1 MPAHRIG
8 NQPFAIG
15 DVVRCRVIAAE
26 GVDLIVEPMELIAP
40 AGGVR
45 REPAAGEQV
54 PLWNLANLL
63 TMSRMVLVPVF
74 VLALFAQG
82 GSDPAWRIAAAVIFG
97 VASLTD
103 RLRRRPGPAS
113 RPDHQVRHHRR
124 PYRGQG
130 AHRGSA
136 GRPERIGRAAVVDHR
151 ADRRAGAGVT
161 ALRFWVLRYGVIPA
175 SRGGKV
181 KAFAQAV
188 AIELY
193 VLPLPP
199 VVHPVRWAAMGIAV
213 LLTVITG
220 VDYVARALRLR
231 ASGRRAVV
239 LP

>member
-1 MPAHRIG
+1 MSPPPATK
-8 NQPFAIG
+8 
-15 DVVRCRVIAAE
+15 
-26 GVDLIVEPMELIAP
+26 
-40 AGGVR
+40 
-45 REPAAGEQV
+45 V

-74 VLALFAQG
+74 VLALFAHG
-82 GSDPAWRIAAAVIFG
+82 GGDAAWRITAAGIFG

-103 RLRRRPGPAS
+103 RLDGDLARRRGLITKFGTIADPIADKALIGAALVGLS
-113 RPDHQVRHHRR
+113 LLGELAWWITALIAVR
-124 PYRGQG
+124 
-130 AHRGSA
+130 
-136 GRPERIGRAAVVDHR
+136 EL
-151 ADRRAGAGVT
+151 GVT

-193 VLPLPP
+193 VLPLPM

-220 VDYVARALRLR
+220 ADYIARALRLR

>member
-1 MPAHRIG
+1 MSPPPATK
-8 NQPFAIG
+8 
-15 DVVRCRVIAAE
+15 
-26 GVDLIVEPMELIAP
+26 
-40 AGGVR
+40 
-45 REPAAGEQV
+45 V
-54 PLWNLANLL
+54 PLWNLANLV

-74 VLALFAQG
+74 VLVLFAHG
-82 GSDPAWRIAAAVIFG
+82 GGDPAWRITAAVIFG
-97 VASLTD
+97 VAALTD
-103 RLRRRPGPAS
+103 RLDGDLARRRGLITKFGTIADPIADKALIGAALVGLS
-113 RPDHQVRHHRR
+113 MLGELLWWITVLIAVR
-124 PYRGQG
+124 
-130 AHRGSA
+130 
-136 GRPERIGRAAVVDHR
+136 EL
-151 ADRRAGAGVT
+151 GVT

-193 VLPLPP
+193 VLPLPV

-220 VDYVARALRLR
+220 VDYIARALRLR